1 MDHLVAIVGPT
12 GIGKSKLALNLA
24 HSFSGEIINADSRQL
39 VRYLDIGTAKVTP
52 EERSLVPHHL
62 VDLIEPHADFSLALY
77 QRLVYQTIADIYK
90 RQKIPFLVG
99 GSGQYVWSILENW
112 NIPSIPPD
120 PKFRRKLEK
129 KALESGISSLYDEL
143 SRIDPASAKKIDRH
157 NLRRIIR
164 ALEVYQNTNTPIS
177 ELQYKKLSR
186 FQSLIIGLT
195 VERGELYRRVDQRV
209 DEMITLGFINEVKDL
224 ISRGYDLGLPA
235 MSGIG
240 YRQIGRYLKGQ
251 CSLEAAKKEI
261 KFETHRFIRKQY
273 GWFRLKDAR
282 IRWFNIRQPG
292 VEVEIRSLVTTFLGG
307 DLAREK

>member
-62 VDLIEPHADFSLALY
+62 VDLIEPDADFSLALY

-90 RQKIPFLVG
+90 RIKIPFLVG
-99 GSGQYVWSILENW
+99 GSGQYVWSVLENW

-129 KALESGISSLYDEL
+129 QALESGISSLYDEL
-143 SRIDPASAKKIDRH
+143 SRIDPASAQKIDRH

-164 ALEVYQNTNTPIS
+164 ALEVYQNTKTPIS
-177 ELQYKKLSR
+177 EMQYKKLSR

-251 CSLEAAKKEI
+251 SSLEAAKKEI

-292 VEVEIRSLVTTFLGG
+292 VEIEIRSLVTTFLGG